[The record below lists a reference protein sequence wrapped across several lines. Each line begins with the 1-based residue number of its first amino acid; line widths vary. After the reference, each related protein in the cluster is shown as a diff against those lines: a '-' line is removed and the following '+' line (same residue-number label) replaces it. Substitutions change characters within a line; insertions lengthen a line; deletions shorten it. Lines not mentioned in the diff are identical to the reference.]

1 MAKKIKQK
9 DKNTGGKIDTA
20 GPDNSAVSNHKSDDE
35 NAFEDGKRIYFNQTL
50 GQQKPKDEPPYAEP
64 PDATEEQAK
73 KLQDVRD
80 KFAPNAD
87 KPTTAAGK
95 NGEKDL
101 PKILKEVDPQQK
113 AQVLPQLYQQLQ
125 QMQSILSMGSGMG
138 GGGGGGGG
146 QGGQGGQGAPSFLPS
161 GVSFVLED
169 SFTGALCIL
178 VRKFGFESVI
188 EVMLKALE
196 NNQIADINIIYRKI
210 VKNSVANLIK
220 LALYFGPLDI
230 PVSQYDETI
239 YGDIVPSPLVE
250 RANVPDGFFQTYY
263 LNFEDD
269 PYPGYIEWTSPD
281 RDMKKTV
288 YTKREPKSFVFKSA
302 SEEIYST
309 SEKEIA
315 ADLEP
320 YFEKVGEGSSRTYV
334 LILTGKLLNA
344 ILIKQSYNIEENTNN
359 TSMGNNGNNNMNSPA
374 GGGGGGNMLGGMLQ
388 QLMQMFKSDQLP
400 KSVLNQGNIQE
411 TLQKYKKDMGYNNQL
426 FELAKQALGGGDG
439 MGNML
444 GGNMGGMGGLQGMFG
459 GIQGI
464 MGGFG
469 SGGGG
474 AGGAMGGNF
483 GTGGGFGGGSSGG
496 GGGAGSGFP
505 TASFGQ
511 YNGGGISP
519 RGMQNIEGMLTLLQ
533 TDANPD
539 QDLSDLAD
547 ELGIST

>member
-1 MAKKIKQK
+1 MANKVKQK
-9 DKNTGGKIDTA
+9 DKNTGGKIDKA

-35 NAFEDGKRIYFNQTL
+35 KAFDDGKRIYFNQIL
-50 GQQKPKDEPPYAEP
+50 GQEKPEEDKDYGDP
-64 PDATEEQAK
+64 PDATDKTPK

-95 NGEKDL
+95 KGEKDL
-101 PKILKEVDPQQK
+101 PKVLKEVDPQQK

-146 QGGQGGQGAPSFLPS
+146 GGQGAPSAPSVLPS
-161 GVSFVLED
+161 GVSVVLGD

-178 VRKFGFESVI
+178 VRQYGFESVI

-196 NNQIADINIIYRKI
+196 NNQIADINLIYRRI

-239 YGDIVPSPLVE
+239 YGDIVPSPLVD
-250 RANVPDGFFQTYY
+250 RDTVPDGYFQTYY
-263 LNFEDD
+263 LNFEND

-281 RDMKKTV
+281 MDKKKTV

-302 SEEIYST
+302 SEEIYSV

-315 ADLEP
+315 ADLDP
-320 YFEKVGEGSSRTYV
+320 YFEKVGEGSDRKYV
-334 LILTGKLLNA
+334 LTLTGKLLNS
-344 ILIKQSYNIEENTNN
+344 ILIRQSYNIEENTNN
-359 TSMGNNGNNNMNSPA
+359 TSMGNNGNNNMNSG

-388 QLMQMFKSDQLP
+388 QLMQMFQSDQLP

-411 TLQKYKKDMGYNNQL
+411 TLQQYKKDMGYNNQL

-505 TASFGQ
+505 TATFGQ
-511 YNGGGISP
+511 YDGGGIST
-519 RGMQNIEGMLTLLQ
+519 RGLQNIEGMLTLLQ

-539 QDLSDLAD
+539 QDLINLAD
-547 ELGIST
+547 ELGISA